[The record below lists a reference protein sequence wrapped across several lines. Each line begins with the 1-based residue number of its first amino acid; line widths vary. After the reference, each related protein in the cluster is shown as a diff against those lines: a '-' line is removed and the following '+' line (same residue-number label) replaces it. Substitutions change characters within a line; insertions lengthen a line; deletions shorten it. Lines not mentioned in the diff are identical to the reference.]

1 MILLLRFPW
10 FGKLL
15 VWPSSFICTVL
26 ILEKRNVSHVVML
39 TCREAFQCRVLLC
52 VWHIRR
58 AWIRSLLK
66 KCRNF
71 DMQREMFKHLGW
83 ILYCTRSGPNAVD
96 AIEEFMQVF
105 VDQCDFMDY
114 FRIRW
119 LPSIGICP
127 FMHEVLLCWKNFFS
141 HKASIFFLHIFLVLL
156 LIFVISILPVSWQMA
171 YINFWVHLRKMN
183 FQ

>member
-1 MILLLRFPW
+1 
-10 FGKLL
+10 
-15 VWPSSFICTVL
+15 
-26 ILEKRNVSHVVML
+26 ML
-39 TCREAFQCRVLLC
+39 TCREAFQCRVLLS

-66 KCRNF
+66 KCSNF
-71 DMQREMFKHLGW
+71 DVQREMFKHLGW

-127 FMHEVLLCWKNFFS
+127 FKHEFLLFHVEKNFFS
-141 HKASIFFLHIFLVLL
+141 HKASIFFLQVLLVLL
-156 LIFVISILPVSWQMA
+156 LICLFNPASVMA
-171 YINFWVHLRKMN
+171 DGIHELLSSP
-183 FQ
+183 

>member
-1 MILLLRFPW
+1 MILLLRFIRY
-10 FGKLL
+10 GNLL
-15 VWPSSFICTVL
+15 VWPSSFIHTVL
-26 ILEKRNVSHVVML
+26 ILEKRNVSAVVML

-66 KCRNF
+66 KCHNF
-71 DMQREMFKHLGW
+71 DVQREMFKHLGW
-83 ILYCTRSGPNAVD
+83 ILYCTRSGPNAMD

-127 FMHEVLLCWKNFFS
+127 FKHDFLLFHVERTSSVIRPVSFFFM
-141 HKASIFFLHIFLVLL
+141 FFL
-156 LIFVISILPVSWQMA
+156 
-171 YINFWVHLRKMN
+171 YCY
-183 FQ
+183 